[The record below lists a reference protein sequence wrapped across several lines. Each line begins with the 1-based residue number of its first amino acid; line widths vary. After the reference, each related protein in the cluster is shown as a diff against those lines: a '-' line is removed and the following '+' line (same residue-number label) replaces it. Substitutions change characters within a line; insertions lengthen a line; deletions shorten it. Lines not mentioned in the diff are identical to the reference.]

1 METSWENSICITGRT
16 CLCEMTPYS
25 MAVIRP
31 CRAITRPPDSHEM
44 WIMPSKIPLCASF
57 LSFMKLVYLLQKR
70 KSKRQVY
77 FGVLMQN
84 VLAYIHCSIGWF
96 YEWISHRICKEKL
109 GRKHC
114 GALLSFRPWHLLNKP
129 VVNHVDLGQN
139 TSLAVS
145 PYVPLSK
152 VFTLKVCLRVCR
164 PHSSCVHQPI
174 TKYKKKEVKRRGSS
188 ICDTKSTTEK
198 NECVIVEYS
207 LCPDSSVTVAV
218 GHKNI
223 ENSL

>member
-1 METSWENSICITGRT
+1 MREQYLHYRAHLFVWNDSIFHGGYTTMQSNHQTSWLPWDVNHAIKDPSLCILPVFYETGLFASKT
-16 CLCEMTPYS
+16 QIKETGLLWCFNAKC
-25 MAVIRP
+25 P
-31 CRAITRPPDSHEM
+31 CI
-44 WIMPSKIPLCASF
+44 
-57 LSFMKLVYLLQKR
+57 
-70 KSKRQVY
+70 
-77 FGVLMQN
+77 
-84 VLAYIHCSIGWF
+84 YIHCSIGWF

-174 TKYKKKEVKRRGSS
+174 TKYKKKEVKRREGSS

-207 LCPDSSVTVAV
+207 LRPDSSVTVAV
-218 GHKNI
+218 GHKTI

>member
-174 TKYKKKEVKRRGSS
+174 TKYKKRKWNGEVRVS
-188 ICDTKSTTEK
+188 
-198 NECVIVEYS
+198 VIPNQPQKKMNVW
-207 LCPDSSVTVAV
+207 LLNIVFALTV
-218 GHKNI
+218 
-223 ENSL
+223 LWQLQ